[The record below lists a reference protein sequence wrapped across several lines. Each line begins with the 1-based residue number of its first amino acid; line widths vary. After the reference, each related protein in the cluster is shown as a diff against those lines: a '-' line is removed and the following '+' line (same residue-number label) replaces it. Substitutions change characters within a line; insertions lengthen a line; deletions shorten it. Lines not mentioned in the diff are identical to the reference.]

1 MAPFT
6 VNPDR
11 HDPYKQFKFRVKWN
25 GKIVAGVSKVG
36 ALRRST
42 EVIEH
47 REGGDPSTTRK
58 SPGRTKFESI
68 VLARGI
74 THDTE
79 FESWANKVWR
89 PGQDVSL
96 PDFRRDIVIELLN
109 EAEQVVLAYK
119 VFRCWPSE
127 YVALS
132 DLEANE
138 SAIAFEHLT
147 LQNEGWER
155 DTSIVE
161 PKETLS
167 DFTSSGA
174 GALGQET

>member
-1 MAPFT
+1 MTATGGSMTQFT
-6 VNPDR
+6 VNPNR

-25 GKIVAGVSKVG
+25 GHIVAGVSKIS
-36 ALRRST
+36 ALRRSS

-58 SPGRTKFESI
+58 SPGSTKFEPI

-96 PDFRRDIVIELLN
+96 ADFRRDILIELLN
-109 EAEQVVLAYK
+109 EAGQVVMAYK
-119 VFRCWPSE
+119 VFRCWPSD
-127 YVALS
+127 YVGLS
-132 DLEANE
+132 DLDAN
-138 SAIAFEHLT
+138 SAAVAFEHLI

-155 DTSIVE
+155 DTSISE
-161 PKETLS
+161 PKEL
-167 DFTSSGA
+167 A
-174 GALGQET
+174 H

>member
-1 MAPFT
+1 MVQFAT
-6 VNPDR
+6 NPNR

-25 GKIVAGVSKVG
+25 NQIIAGVSQIS

-47 REGGDPSTTRK
+47 REGGDLSSSRK
-58 SPGRTKFESI
+58 SPGRTKFEPI
-68 VLARGI
+68 ILVRGI

-89 PGQDVSL
+89 PGHDVSL
-96 PDFRRDIVIELLN
+96 ADFRRDIVIELLN
-109 EAEQVVLAYK
+109 EAGQIAMAYK
-119 VFRCWPSE
+119 VFRCWPSD

-132 DLEANE
+132 DLDAN
-138 SAIAFEHLT
+138 AACIAFEHLI

-155 DTSIVE
+155 DTAIVE
-161 PKETLS
+161 PKELS
-167 DFTSSGA
+167 H
-174 GALGQET
+174 